1 MEEEEIALKS
11 KLVEATDAVR
21 KKFNQIKAIK
31 TQNVIDLNKFYEP
44 ISKPLNSL
52 SNVVQQQQLQK
63 TNEKKTAKKQ
73 SRSRS
78 LSTSSPSSS
87 ELQQKLLKSPEV
99 SSAQLLRTSTPVM
112 QKLSP
117 SFFETPSPSTTSSS
131 SPSTY
136 TRRNK
141 SDVEGYFAGMRLIP
155 STYDNIYGIHYGKK
169 PGNKTKT
176 FIGNVEVRFRDGKV
190 YLHKNNQIIAQFDG
204 STELYE
210 LLFLRNPP
218 MLKNPQELDP
228 NVLQIY
234 KEILELTNA
243 ANQNYDENRGLMDTR
258 WKKYVQIIKP
268 LVTDGK
274 IGQGMKRKNTSKKIE
289 LPLQKRLSSK
299 KTEYIYWNKP
309 RELVSRLRLLWSSK
323 MAGHSGH
330 DNEIMSIIEELREEG
345 FIY

>member
-1 MEEEEIALKS
+1 MEEKEIALKS

-21 KKFNQIKAIK
+21 KKFKQIKAIK
-31 TQNVIDLNKFYEP
+31 TQNVNDLNKFYEP
-44 ISKPLNSL
+44 ISKPLNSI
-52 SNVVQQQQLQK
+52 SNVVKQQQHQQK
-63 TNEKKTAKKQ
+63 TATKQ
-73 SRSRS
+73 SRRRS
-78 LSTSSPSSS
+78 LSTPSPSP
-87 ELQQKLLKSPEV
+87 PEV
-99 SSAQLLRTSTPVM
+99 SSAKLLPTSTPVM
-112 QKLSP
+112 QKLSSSP
-117 SFFETPSPSTTSSS
+117 LFETPSPSTTSSS

-136 TRRNK
+136 TRNNK

-155 STYDNIYGIHYGKK
+155 STYDNIYGVHYGKK

-218 MLKNPQELDP
+218 MLKNPQELNP

-234 KEILELTNA
+234 KEILMLTNA
-243 ANQNYDENRGLMDTR
+243 ANQNYDENRELMDTR
-258 WKKYVQIIKP
+258 WKKYLQIIKP

-274 IGQGMKRKNTSKKIE
+274 IGEGIKRKNKSKKIG
-289 LPLQKRLSSK
+289 LPLQKQLSSK